1 MLARP
6 SCICNSVRLIQCA
19 GGSGYCVCH
28 RLADLS
34 WGRDVSAACR
44 CAVECAVGRAAVSVP
59 ELTKR
64 QSPGRRG
71 DPSTGWGAA
80 GGSGRGLAPSQ
91 RRCREGGERLLSAS
105 PFAAS
110 TSSERLSGLGG
121 KGGGGSFACLP
132 PPPLPRGFGNTTRGR
147 GCRRQFSEGL
157 AGRVGLS
164 VSLLGIHLPA
174 CLSGAEPRKLKGSP
188 SCAGVV

>member
-121 KGGGGSFACLP
+121 KGGGV
-132 PPPLPRGFGNTTRGR
+132 PLP
-147 GCRRQFSEGL
+147 
-157 AGRVGLS
+157 
-164 VSLLGIHLPA
+164 VSLRPRCLGDLGTPREA
-174 CLSGAEPRKLKGSP
+174 GDAEGNSPKAWPVAWVSQFPCLEFTFPLVSQEQSQGN
-188 SCAGVV
+188 